1 MQVTLG
7 ARYPRGKRPRADTL
21 TAMTQQPAPPS
32 YPSVPPNH
40 PQSVTA
46 LVLGILGL
54 VLCGAIAPFAWNIG
68 SQAVREIDASG
79 GAWGGRSEANAGR
92 IMGIVGTA
100 LLALGLLA
108 FVAFLMIF
116 VIFGAASFTTF
127 HSTQMHVVR

>member
-1 MQVTLG
+1 
-7 ARYPRGKRPRADTL
+7 
-21 TAMTQQPAPPS
+21 MTQQPAAPP

-40 PQSVTA
+40 PQSTTA

-92 IMGIVGTA
+92 IMGIVGTV
-100 LLALGLLA
+100 LLALGFLA
-108 FVAFLMIF
+108 FIAFVVVF
-116 VIFGAASFTTF
+116 VVLGATSMTTI
-127 HSTQMHVVR
+127 HTTHTHLVR

>member
-1 MQVTLG
+1 
-7 ARYPRGKRPRADTL
+7 
-21 TAMTQQPAPPS
+21 MTQQPAAPP

-40 PQSVTA
+40 PQSITA

-54 VLCGAIAPFAWNIG
+54 VLCGAIAPFAWSIG
-68 SQAVREIDASG
+68 SEAVREIDASG

-108 FVAFLMIF
+108 VVAFLVIF
-116 VIFGAASFTTF
+116 VVLGAASFTTF
-127 HSTQMHVVR
+127 HTTHTHFVR